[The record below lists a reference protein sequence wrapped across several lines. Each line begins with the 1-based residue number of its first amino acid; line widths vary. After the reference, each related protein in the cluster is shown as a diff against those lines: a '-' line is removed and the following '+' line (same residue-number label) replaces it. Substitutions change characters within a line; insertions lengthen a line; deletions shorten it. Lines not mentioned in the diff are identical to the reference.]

1 MKKAKWVA
9 LLLVLALCVGML
21 AGCGGAG
28 DGRRIIRIG
37 HNQATTHPTHIGLLL
52 LLSSSTTMSS
62 WAASMWLRSTPLSC
76 SAPRPRWSS

>member
-37 HNQATTHPTHIGLLL
+37 HNQATTHPTHIGLEAFAEFINTHEVLGDKYEIGR
-52 LLSSSTTMSS
+52 
-62 WAASMWLRSTPLSC
+62 ASCRE
-76 SAPRPRWSS
+76 RV